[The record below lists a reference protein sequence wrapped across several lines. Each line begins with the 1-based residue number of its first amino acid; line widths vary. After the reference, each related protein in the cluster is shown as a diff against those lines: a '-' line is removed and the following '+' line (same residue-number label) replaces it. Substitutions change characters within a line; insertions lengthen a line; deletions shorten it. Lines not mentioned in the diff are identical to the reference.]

1 MILLDTNVLSALM
14 QHTPDPA
21 VVRWLDE
28 QPARSIW
35 TTSITVFEI
44 RTGIELLERGRRRKR
59 LEEVFSQL
67 LTEDLEARVQP
78 FDQLAALAAG
88 TIAAA
93 RQRAGQ
99 TVEIRDAQIA
109 GIATSR
115 RAKLATRNTRR
126 FEGAGV
132 GLINPWD

>member
-14 QHTPDPA
+14 QHTPDPV
-21 VVRWLDE
+21 VVRWLDA
-28 QPARSIW
+28 QPAKSIW

-59 LEEVFSQL
+59 LEQVFSLL
-67 LTEDLEARVQP
+67 LTDDLEARVQP
-78 FDQLAALAAG
+78 FDQAAAVAAG

-99 TVEIRDAQIA
+99 TVEIRDAHVA
-109 GIATSR
+109 GIATAR
-115 RAKLATRNTRR
+115 RAVLATRNTRH
-126 FEGAGV
+126 FETTGI
-132 GLINPWD
+132 GLVNPWD